1 MARVGGKV
9 FWRLWSVA
17 ERAMR
22 SDGVAVVTPSL
33 DQHLR
38 LRSILG
44 DSLIQQSVPDFAVEA
59 LVKAVIPKLARLDLE
74 RRQPVPHRL
83 CGELATN
90 I

>member
-17 ERAMR
+17 ERAML
-22 SDGVAVVTPSL
+22 SEGVVKVTRSL
-33 DQHLR
+33 DQHLC

-44 DSLIQQSVPDFAVEA
+44 DFLIQQFVPDFAVKV
-59 LVKAVIPKLARLDLE
+59 LVVAVIPKLARLDAE

-83 CGELATN
+83 SGESAT
-90 I
+90 II

>member
-22 SDGVAVVTPSL
+22 SDGVVVVTPSL

-44 DSLIQQSVPDFAVEA
+44 DFLIQQYVPDFAVEA
-59 LVKAVIPKLARLDLE
+59 LVVAVIPKLARLDVE
-74 RRQPVPHRL
+74 RRQPVRTA
-83 CGELATN
+83 CAVN
-90 I
+90 S